1 VFEPNGPLSPSVYWR
16 RRAGAAVVV
25 VLAVALLAWI
35 IGGLVGADDET
46 PVQGTA
52 GSRHV
57 AAQVSASP
65 SAPPS
70 TRPSTTAS
78 SAPSSSGAPA
88 PPATTTTTTPPPGP
102 PQPCP
107 DAVTKVDAKVEAPSY
122 AVGQQPLLTL
132 IVSNVGPVPCT
143 RDVSRQLREL
153 VVTSADGANRLW
165 SSNDCFAPPGAD
177 VQLLQ
182 PQQSLF
188 FSLNWAGRTSA
199 PGCPAE
205 RTTVL
210 AGSYRVVGK
219 LGPLV
224 GSWAPLTIT

>member
-1 VFEPNGPLSPSVYWR
+1 MYWR
-16 RRAGAAVVV
+16 RRAGAAVVS
-25 VLAVALLAWI
+25 VLAVALLAWV

-52 GSRHV
+52 GSRHL
-57 AAQVSASP
+57 AAQASDTQ

-70 TRPSTTAS
+70 TRDSTTAPGS
-78 SAPSSSGAPA
+78 SAAATSGAPA
-88 PPATTTTTTPPPGP
+88 SGGTATSPATTTQPAPPPGP

-107 DAVTKVDAKVEAPSY
+107 DPVTRVDAKAEAPSY
-122 AVGQQPLLTL
+122 QVGQQPLLTL

-153 VVTSADGANRLW
+153 LVTSADGATRLW

-177 VQLLQ
+177 VRLLQ
-182 PQQSLF
+182 PNESLF

-199 PGCPAE
+199 PGCPAD

-210 AGSYRVVGK
+210 AGTYRVVGK
-219 LGPLV
+219 LRPLV
-224 GSWAPLTIT
+224 GSWAPLIIT

>member
-1 VFEPNGPLSPSVYWR
+1 MFEPNGPLPPTVYWR
-16 RRAGAAVVV
+16 RRAGAAVVT

-46 PVQGTA
+46 PVGGTA
-52 GSRHV
+52 GSRHL
-57 AAQVSASP
+57 AAQASATQ

-78 SAPSSSGAPA
+78 GTPSSSGTPA
-88 PPATTTTTTPPPGP
+88 PPTTTTPPPGP

-107 DAVTKVDAKVEAPSY
+107 DDVTKVDARTEAPSY
-122 AVGQQPLLTL
+122 RVGQQPVLTL

-153 VVTSADGANRLW
+153 VVTSADGASRLW

-224 GSWAPLTIT
+224 GSWVPLTIT